1 MADHPPLL
9 GLLAE
14 FPDQDA
20 LLDAAR
26 RARKEGYRCLDAFT
40 PFPVDGMAEVLR
52 FRDHRIGWLSVIG
65 GFAGFFG
72 MLLVQLYVNADYP
85 IEVGGRPIFAWPA
98 FFVVDF
104 EIMVLGAV
112 LFPVVGMFYLNG
124 LPKLHHPLFDTP
136 RFSLASDDRFFL
148 YVDAADR
155 KFESKGTRRFL
166 DSLQPAAIEEVL
178 K

>member
-1 MADHPPLL
+1 MAEPLL
-9 GLLAE
+9 GYLAE
-14 FPDQDA
+14 FGTA
-20 LLDAAR
+20 EELLDAAKQA
-26 RARKEGYRCLDAFT
+26 RAAGFRYLDAFT
-40 PFPVDGMAEVLR
+40 PFPVEGLSDILH
-52 FRDHRIGWLSVIG
+52 FRDNRIGWLSVIG

>member
-1 MADHPPLL
+1 VAEKLL

-14 FPDQDA
+14 FPDQDR
-20 LLDAAR
+20 LIDAAKR
-26 RARKEGYRCLDAFT
+26 TRDEGYQRLDAFT
-40 PFPVDGMAEVLR
+40 PFPVEGMAEVLR

-72 MLLVQLYVNADYP
+72 MLLIQLYVNADYP
-85 IEVGGRPIFAWPA
+85 LNVGGRPILAWPA

-112 LFPVVGMFYLNG
+112 LVPVIGMFYLNG
-124 LPKLHHPLFDTP
+124 LPRLHHPLFGTP

-148 YVDAADR
+148 YVDSRDSKFDAD
-155 KFESKGTRRFL
+155 ETRAFL
-166 DSLQPAAIEEVL
+166 QSLGPATIEEVL
-178 K
+178 E

>member
-1 MADHPPLL
+1 VAEGAPVL

-14 FPDQDA
+14 FADEDT

-52 FRDHRIGWLSVIG
+52 FRDRRIGWLSVIG

-98 FFVVDF
+98 FVVVDF

-112 LFPVVGMFYLNG
+112 LFPVLGMFYLNG

-148 YVDAADR
+148 YVEAADA
-155 KFESKGTRRFL
+155 KFDPEGTRRFL
-166 DSLQPAAIEEVL
+166 HSLHPATIEEVVG
-178 K
+178 